1 MSFHQWWDDRQR
13 KGKSAIIHFS
23 TLQKGVKC
31 AETRNSSNN
40 NANSPGMNFV
50 MENKLI
56 ANHWGWR
63 SGFRS
68 FTEFVTTILVKILF
82 SVLLFYFIFCN
93 WIVGKISNM
102 CLNNR
107 AIFLSSPGTVLG
119 IVYLEHDFNFNSWTI
134 SNKIKHHFVSDS
146 YHNAKTASNK
156 YFKWS
161 QSSTPPTPPQL
172 LQFEGRTMDWTCLK

>member
-1 MSFHQWWDDRQR
+1 MRR
-13 KGKSAIIHFS
+13 VMLTRGRYRAARAAKKG
-23 TLQKGVKC
+23 
-31 AETRNSSNN
+31 
-40 NANSPGMNFV
+40 
-50 MENKLI
+50 
-56 ANHWGWR
+56 
-63 SGFRS
+63 GFRVVQADIPAWAPEGREGRS
-68 FTEFVTTILVKILF
+68 QEAIADQGRPWQIKAFWNPRCYQHLRCL
-82 SVLLFYFIFCN
+82 YFIFCN

>member
-1 MSFHQWWDDRQR
+1 
-13 KGKSAIIHFS
+13 
-23 TLQKGVKC
+23 
-31 AETRNSSNN
+31 
-40 NANSPGMNFV
+40 
-50 MENKLI
+50 
-56 ANHWGWR
+56 
-63 SGFRS
+63 
-68 FTEFVTTILVKILF
+68 
-82 SVLLFYFIFCN
+82 
-93 WIVGKISNM
+93 M

-107 AIFLSSPGTVLG
+107 AIFLSSPGTALS

-172 LQFEGRTMDWTCLK
+172 LQFEGRSMDWTCLKNFHLPFLTPPPHHDIHHYLCVWWESDCVIFPPFIIMTDSHLVGM